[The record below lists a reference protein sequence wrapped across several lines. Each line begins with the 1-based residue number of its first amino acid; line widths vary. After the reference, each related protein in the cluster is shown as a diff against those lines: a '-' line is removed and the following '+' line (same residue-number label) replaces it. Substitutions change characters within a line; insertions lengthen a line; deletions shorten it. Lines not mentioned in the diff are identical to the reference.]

1 MLETSPKSKKARR
14 PRPAGFFHSA
24 VAGVSQN
31 ASPMPVPM
39 PTAAAPPPPT
49 AAPTPVPTATAPPPP
64 QQPQHPQ
71 SDATAA
77 AAAVP
82 TAAAPPPPPAT
93 AAPVPAPTAAT
104 SAKLRVLPRKVMDA
118 TRSACTNRFMLML
131 LSESEPYNSEPSPFD
146 ATSSGEGG
154 PRSRGRVCPP
164 VLCPSV
170 ITTLRTDIILPAGGT
185 RTSPL
190 KP

>member
-118 TRSACTNRFMLML
+118 TRSACANRFMLML
-131 LSESEPYNSEPSPFD
+131 LSERVNLTTVNLRLSTPPAVAKAALDREAECVLPS
-146 ATSSGEGG
+146 S
-154 PRSRGRVCPP
+154 
-164 VLCPSV
+164 
-170 ITTLRTDIILPAGGT
+170 LRA
-185 RTSPL
+185 
-190 KP
+190 

>member
-24 VAGVSQN
+24 VASVSQN

-64 QQPQHPQ
+64 QQSSQSQHPP
-71 SDATAA
+71 DETAA

-104 SAKLRVLPRKVMDA
+104 SAKLRVLPRKVRDA
-118 TRSACTNRFMLML
+118 TRSACANRFMLML
-131 LSESEPYNSEPSPFD
+131 LSERVNLTTVNLRLSTPPAVANAALDREAECVLPS
-146 ATSSGEGG
+146 S
-154 PRSRGRVCPP
+154 
-164 VLCPSV
+164 
-170 ITTLRTDIILPAGGT
+170 LRA
-185 RTSPL
+185 
-190 KP
+190 

>member
-64 QQPQHPQ
+64 QQSSQSQHPP
-71 SDATAA
+71 DETAA

-93 AAPVPAPTAAT
+93 AAPVPTPTAAT
-104 SAKLRVLPRKVMDA
+104 SAKLRVLPRKVRDT
-118 TRSACTNRFMLML
+118 TRSACTNRFILC
-131 LSESEPYNSEPSPFD
+131 SFPKQNSEPSPFD
-146 ATSSGEGG
+146 ATGSGEGG

-164 VLCPSV
+164 VLCPNV